1 MFKFT
6 NFDLKIIALLS
17 MVIDHIGV
25 FLFPQITILR
35 YIGRL
40 AFIIYAF
47 LISQGYAHTR
57 NVYKY
62 LLRLGI
68 LALISQLPD
77 IFGLVEY
84 PGNIFILFV
93 ISILFL
99 MNIDS
104 KLPIVYKLLYGMILL
119 AIIIYVPIDYGIYGF
134 LVIMLSS
141 LYTRGLNKYLYA
153 FLLIALI
160 IGAIQLKLIGQFE
173 IFGIFALI
181 PILNY
186 NQKLGYRSNLSSF
199 CFYIS
204 YPAHIAIIFGLSV
217 LIQGL

>member
-17 MVIDHIGV
+17 MIIDHIGV
-25 FLFPQITILR
+25 FLFPNIVILR
-35 YIGRL
+35 FIGRL

-77 IFGLVEY
+77 IFGIVEY
-84 PGNIFILFV
+84 PGNIFILFI

-104 KLPIVYKLLYGMILL
+104 ELPLVYKCFYGISLIALL
-119 AIIIYVPIDYGIYGF
+119 IYVPIDYGIFGF
-134 LVIMLSS
+134 LVVILSS
-141 LYTRGLNKYLYA
+141 FYTRGLSKYWYSS
-153 FLLIALI
+153 LLFVLI
-160 IGAIQLKLIGQFE
+160 VGAIYFELIGKFE
-173 IFGIFALI
+173 IFGILALI

-186 NQKLGYRSNLSSF
+186 NQKLGYHSKLSSF

>member
-1 MFKFT
+1 
-6 NFDLKIIALLS
+6 

-25 FLFPQITILR
+25 FLFPNIAILR

-104 KLPIVYKLLYGMILL
+104 KLAITYKFLYGMILIGIL
-119 AIIIYVPIDYGIYGF
+119 IYVPIDYGIYGF

-141 LYTRGLNKYLYA
+141 LYTRGLSKYWYSL
-153 FLLIALI
+153 LLITLI
-160 IGAIQLKLIGQFE
+160 IGSIQLELIGKFE